1 MQLLLE
7 QHLTIPA
14 HTLDLEY
21 PKGVAGSAVPFH
33 LHMFRQFWA
42 GPAKN
47 DLLIGAGCPA
57 TPSIRDFYERNVV
70 EGAGAGAGGPTPF
83 PCQKHHCA
91 CATKASFNAH
101 LACRLAGF
109 CFKYIFSTSSRAISV
124 GFVLYSY
131 FISLF
136 FHFYSCHH
144 PSGCSY
150 WSSSQRFRPGPP
162 AVSHLSQ
169 TKRRHPRLLAPSS
182 VANLSVLGACLYVN

>member
-21 PKGVAGSAVPFH
+21 PNGVAGSAVPFH

-136 FHFYSCHH
+136 FILAIIL
-144 PSGCSY
+144 
-150 WSSSQRFRPGPP
+150 P
-162 AVSHLSQ
+162 AAA
-169 TKRRHPRLLAPSS
+169 TE
-182 VANLSVLGACLYVN
+182 VALKGFAQGHRLSVICPRRSVVILGF

>member
-109 CFKYIFSTSSRAISV
+109 CFKYIFRPLPVQFLLVSFYILTLFRFFFIFILAIILPAAATEV
-124 GFVLYSY
+124 ALKGFAQG
-131 FISLF
+131 
-136 FHFYSCHH
+136 H
-144 PSGCSY
+144 
-150 WSSSQRFRPGPP
+150 R
-162 AVSHLSQ
+162 
-169 TKRRHPRLLAPSS
+169 
-182 VANLSVLGACLYVN
+182 LSVICPRRSVVILGF